1 MGILGDMG
9 EFDGLLCSCCPAA
22 HFGRVVIDLVV
33 WGGAGGVRGERPGAN
48 AAVILH
54 SGQQVK
60 LRLRGLLTGDN
71 NVLLEPTHYIKRSII
86 RLNV

>member
-22 HFGRVVIDLVV
+22 CFGSVVIDLVV
-33 WGGAGGVRGERPGAN
+33 WGAAAGVRGERPGAY

-54 SGQQVK
+54 NGQQVK
-60 LRLRGLLTGDN
+60 LRLRGLPTGDN
-71 NVLLEPTHYIKRSII
+71 NVLLEPTQYIKRRII